1 MALRGKTLYRISAA
15 ALSLLC
21 TLLLTGCWNSRDIQ
35 NLAYVTAI
43 GVDYKDNHYITYVQV
58 LNFSNIARTET
69 NTIGK
74 PVPIWIGKGEGNTVV
89 DSLDALM
96 ATSQLRIFW
105 GHVKAVV
112 FTENLMRKG
121 IVETFNA
128 LNRYREI
135 RYRLLVYGTK
145 EKLENVFTKKSLLN
159 LSPLDTIMY
168 TPEQTYSQRSFIQ
181 PVYGHQVIARINEP
195 GQPTMIPSLTVTREI
210 WSEDTK
216 GVPLLSISGAY
227 FFNDNLLSGW
237 LSSEDLKGARWI
249 QKELK
254 QAIIQ
259 VPSKEEPAATL
270 ALLKPK
276 YRIKPIVGSGKKP
289 LYDIDIRIQGKLF
302 ELIKDTPTRTLE
314 KLTQDAIMREVQETY
329 RKGLAAHCDVFNL
342 EETLYRNYP
351 KTWLAQHRA
360 TPNQLSEDSLRKIT
374 VKVSIRNTGKY
385 KGRVG

>member
-43 GVDYKDNHYITYVQV
+43 GIDYKDNHYITYVQV

-74 PVPIWIGKGEGNTVV
+74 PVPIWIGKGEGTTVV
-89 DSLDALM
+89 DSLDAMM
-96 ATSQLRIFW
+96 ATSQLRMFW
-105 GHVKAVV
+105 GHVKALV

-135 RYRLLVYGTK
+135 RYRLLVYGTN

-195 GQPTMIPSLTVTREI
+195 GQPTMLPSLTVTREI
-210 WSEDTK
+210 WTEDAK

-227 FFNDNLLSGW
+227 FFNDNVLSGW
-237 LSSEDLKGARWI
+237 LSSEDLKGSRWI
-249 QKELK
+249 QKDLK

-259 VPSKEEPAATL
+259 VPNKDEIVATL

-276 YRIKPIVGSGKKP
+276 YRIRPVVDSGNKVR
-289 LYDIDIRIQGKLF
+289 YDIDVRIQGKLF
-302 ELIKDTPTRTLE
+302 ELIKDMPTRTLE
-314 KLTQDAIMREVQETY
+314 KLTQDAVIREVQETY

-342 EETLYRNYP
+342 EETLYRNHP
-351 KTWLAQHRA
+351 KVWHNQHR
-360 TPNQLSEDSLRKIT
+360 PEPYQLSEDSLRKIT

-385 KGRVG
+385 KGRV